1 LAANASAGSPA
12 AAPNPRLADARAALT
27 AFIGFKDKEAA
38 AAANMFKAHK
48 AAIGMCGNEELSQ
61 ISSF

>member
-1 LAANASAGSPA
+1 
-12 AAPNPRLADARAALT
+12 LT